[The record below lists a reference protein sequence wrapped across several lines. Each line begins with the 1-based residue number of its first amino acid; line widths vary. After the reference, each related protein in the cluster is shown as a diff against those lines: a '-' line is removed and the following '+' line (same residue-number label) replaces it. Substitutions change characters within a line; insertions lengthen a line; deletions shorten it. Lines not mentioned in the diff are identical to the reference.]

1 MCSVLFFLV
10 LSINVLHL
18 LKYVVTVV
26 LQDTLK
32 GLIVKSKSQIPH
44 YKKFKKLIML
54 IYTYLSI
61 PLF

>member
-32 GLIVKSKSQIPH
+32 GLIDKSKNQIFH
-44 YKKFKKLIML
+44 YKKFKKLIIL
-54 IYTYLSI
+54 IYNYLLI
-61 PLF
+61 PIF

>member
-32 GLIVKSKSQIPH
+32 GLIVKSKNQILH

-54 IYTYLSI
+54 IYIYLSI